1 MRLHTNEQI
10 NNMTVNDLQV
20 LATTFDYQIE
30 PDSTKTELLSQ
41 VTKLE
46 RTRTLIVWHDHAMLL
61 GTGYLLMTVHVAYD
75 PAVFFTQQE
84 YGEKN
89 IHQYNRSAVSHWTS
103 SGGNDGSRIICWRSN
118 STSTRQNRLRGNNV
132 TPYSSQRS
140 SNWRQDTVF
149 VREHLAQQFER
160 GTKRGGRYKCKESMI
175 EDLAH
180 HYTWDGDRYRISRY

>member
-89 IHQYNRSAVSHWTS
+89 IHQYNRSAVSH
-103 SGGNDGSRIICWRSN
+103 
-118 STSTRQNRLRGNNV
+118 
-132 TPYSSQRS
+132 
-140 SNWRQDTVF
+140 
-149 VREHLAQQFER
+149 
-160 GTKRGGRYKCKESMI
+160 
-175 EDLAH
+175 
-180 HYTWDGDRYRISRY
+180 